1 MDHTYIEEHQ
11 IADRYVQGTLPED
24 EAERFEN
31 HYLSCPEC
39 LDSLDLAESV
49 QRGFRRAATQ
59 DAERLAAT
67 RQLALLAWLGR
78 LSRRSQVGVL
88 LSALLVL
95 TVLPAGLGVH
105 GIAERDRELT
115 HTRAVLADERRHA
128 AADGALRA
136 NLDASQRGALAAAHA
151 RDVQQLA
158 QMQQPQG
165 NVPILFLDKERGAGP
180 TSDALTQR
188 LRLPA
193 TGWVVLASPV
203 DLPFQPSY
211 RAELLDSHGREV
223 CRWQGLQPDDHDLL
237 RMSLL
242 SNQVQTGDYSLVV
255 EGINTSGKPSAA
267 GRFTFRIFR

>member
-115 HTRAVLADERRHA
+115 HTRAVLADERRHTA
-128 AADGALRA
+128 GNGTLRA
-136 NLDASQRGALAAAHA
+136 NLDATQHALDVERAAQAQA
-151 RDVQQLA
+151 VRQIA

-180 TSDALTQR
+180 TPEAPTQR
-188 LRLPA
+188 LLLPA
-193 TGWVVLASPV
+193 TGPVVLAPQV
-203 DLPFQPSY
+203 DRPFQRSY
-211 RAELLDSHGREV
+211 RARLVDGNGREV
-223 CRWQGLQPDDHDLL
+223 CHWQDLHPDDHDALGL
-237 RMSLL
+237 SLAASRL
-242 SNQVQTGDYSLVV
+242 QRGDYSLVV
-255 EGINTSGKPSAA
+255 EGVTPAE
-267 GRFTFRIFR
+267 RFTFSVLR

>member
-67 RQLALLAWLGR
+67 RQFALLAWLAR
-78 LSRRSQVGVL
+78 LSRRSQAGIL

-95 TVLPAGLGVH
+95 AALSGGPGLYVS
-105 GIAERDRELT
+105 AERGRELRQ
-115 HTRAVLADERRHA
+115 TRAALAAERQRTTA
-128 AADGALRA
+128 AGALRA
-136 NLDASQRGALAAAHA
+136 DLDASQRALAVESAAHA
-151 RDVQQLA
+151 QAVQQLA

-165 NVPILFLDKERGAGP
+165 NFPILFLDKERGAGP
-180 TSDALTQR
+180 TPEAPTQR

-193 TGWVVLASPV
+193 TGPVVLAPQV
-203 DLPFQPSY
+203 DRPFQPSY
-211 RAELLDSHGREV
+211 RAWLVDGHGREV
-223 CRWQGLQPDDHDLL
+223 CHWQDLQPDDHDAL
-237 RMSLL
+237 SLSL
-242 SNQVQTGDYSLVV
+242 AASRLQPGDYSLVV
-255 EGINTSGKPSAA
+255 EGVTPGAA
-267 GRFTFRIFR
+267 GRFTFNVLR